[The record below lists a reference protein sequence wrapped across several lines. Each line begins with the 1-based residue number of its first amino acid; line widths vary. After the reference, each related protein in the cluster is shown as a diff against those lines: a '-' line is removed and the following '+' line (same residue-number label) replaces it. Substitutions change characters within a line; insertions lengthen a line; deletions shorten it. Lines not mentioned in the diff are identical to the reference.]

1 MDEQKENFNGSKK
14 SFFRGNQSKA
24 SYNPLFEMKYN
35 FLNCYK
41 KEELMDLARE
51 NYNIY
56 QRLNAK
62 NSSYTLNSHLRDYE
76 KAQYYKKNYCKYP
89 SIDFYRTSKSNS
101 FCSIFNYCTFNNYN
115 HINNEFNNEYNKKR
129 TTYRTL
135 QKNKSHTNMYN
146 TINNQR
152 QKKLNDIVQ
161 NHYDLK
167 NYYEGQNKN
176 KNKDYEIEQQNNIN
190 KEKEKEKGKENT
202 KNINNDN
209 DIDNYEDE
217 FKEKDNLKNENKK
230 YNYKNEYN
238 GNKDEN
244 NNKEEKNNKDD
255 ILKNSNNKNDI
266 KTKKNEKGEDKN
278 LDDNLV
284 LLRDKLQ
291 YGKDELKEEDKI
303 IEQNYD
309 TSNRNNNEKKEV
321 KDEMNQG
328 KKEKSDEKNNNEKQN
343 NKNKVDDEDDIVSD
357 IMEDLEV

>member
-35 FLNCYK
+35 FLNYYK

-135 QKNKSHTNMYN
+135 QKNKSYTNMYN

-167 NYYEGQNKN
+167 NYYEEQNKN
-176 KNKDYEIEQQNNIN
+176 K
-190 KEKEKEKGKENT
+190 
-202 KNINNDN
+202 
-209 DIDNYEDE
+209 
-217 FKEKDNLKNENKK
+217 KK
-230 YNYKNEYN
+230 
-238 GNKDEN
+238 
-244 NNKEEKNNKDD
+244 
-255 ILKNSNNKNDI
+255 
-266 KTKKNEKGEDKN
+266 
-278 LDDNLV
+278 
-284 LLRDKLQ
+284 
-291 YGKDELKEEDKI
+291 
-303 IEQNYD
+303 
-309 TSNRNNNEKKEV
+309 
-321 KDEMNQG
+321 
-328 KKEKSDEKNNNEKQN
+328 
-343 NKNKVDDEDDIVSD
+343 
-357 IMEDLEV
+357 IMK